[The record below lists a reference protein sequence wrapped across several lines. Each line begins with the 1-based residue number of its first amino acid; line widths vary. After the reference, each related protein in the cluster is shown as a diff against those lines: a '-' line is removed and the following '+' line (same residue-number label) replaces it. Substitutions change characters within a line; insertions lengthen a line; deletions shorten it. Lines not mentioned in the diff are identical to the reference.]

1 MTPTN
6 GHAND
11 PANGSTT
18 AVQQFVPPA
27 NDTNIPAALIPNAAK
42 IKELISSLEVPFHP
56 SVIEW
61 RVTNTSKGG
70 SPRGQ
75 VMPYADQR
83 AYTDRLNALFTPAGW
98 KRRYTVHTS
107 ANFERSQIRSS
118 SRKCSV
124 TCELTIFGLGFTL
137 SYRRR
142 MR

>member
-11 PANGSTT
+11 PANGSTN
-18 AVQQFVPPA
+18 AVQQIAPPTS
-27 NDTNIPAALIPNAAK
+27 DTNIPAALTPNAAK
-42 IKELISSLEVPFHP
+42 IRELISSLEVPFHP

-83 AYTDRLNALFTPAGW
+83 AY
-98 KRRYTVHTS
+98 
-107 ANFERSQIRSS
+107 
-118 SRKCSV
+118 
-124 TCELTIFGLGFTL
+124 
-137 SYRRR
+137 
-142 MR
+142 